1 MERTKSTS
9 SVLRQFRKKSRR
21 VLNKDLYTEFFYLNR
36 NRKVVEFLVDGEN
49 LLISDFF
56 KEFLPF
62 DFRDFVS
69 VELHNDEEEKINAWF
84 FDMEDLVIVIKI
96 DWGFR
101 KEEVSID
108 VDIDNFVVTSVD
120 EKGNALQQVDYR
132 LLNEFIISFLTNQAK
147 VLSESYDR
155 ISQRRKRKVTSQE

>member
-56 KEFLPF
+56 KEFLPI

-69 VELHNDEEEKINAWF
+69 VELHNDSEESINTWF
-84 FDMEDLVIVIKI
+84 FDVEDLVIVVKI

-101 KEEVSID
+101 KEEISID
-108 VDIDNFVVTSVD
+108 IDIDNFVVTSVD
-120 EKGNALQQVDYR
+120 ENGSAFQQVDYR
-132 LLNEFIISFLTNQAK
+132 LLNEFIISFLINQAK
-147 VLSESYDR
+147 ILSETYEK
-155 ISQRRKRKVTSQE
+155 ISKRRKRKLTSQE

>member
-1 MERTKSTS
+1 MERTKNTT

-36 NRKVVEFLVDGEN
+36 NRKVVEFLADGEN

-56 KEFLPF
+56 KEFLPI

-69 VELHNDEEEKINAWF
+69 VELHNDDEDKINAWF

-120 EKGNALQQVDYR
+120 GEGNSFQQVDYR
-132 LLNEFIISFLTNQAK
+132 LLNEFIISFLINQAK
-147 VLSESYDR
+147 VLSESYEK
-155 ISQRRKRKVTSQE
+155 ILQRRKRRKS